1 VSGGG
6 GLQRGRERGGAGGAR
21 SGSIA
26 VQERVTGTRTGGASE
41 REGAN
46 GNGGGVA
53 ELRAA
58 RVHPTAMVEEGVE
71 IGAGTSVWDHVHI
84 RGPARIGAECIIGGK
99 SYVAYGVVIG
109 DRVKINANVYLCTG
123 VTIEDGVMISAGTVF
138 TNDRFPR
145 ATTPDLAR
153 LRESGPDEHTRPTK
167 VCTGATIGAGAI
179 IGCDLAIGSWAMI
192 GMGSVVTR
200 SVPAFHLAVG
210 NPARSIGL
218 VCRCGEPTARF
229 AAGSRPPP
237 GDVEC
242 AVCGRRYRVRSG
254 GVEELA
260 PAEEEAR

>member
-1 VSGGG
+1 MSGGA
-6 GLQRGRERGGAGGAR
+6 GLQRGRERGGAGGVAER
-21 SGSIA
+21 
-26 VQERVTGTRTGGASE
+26 ERVAGTRTGGVAE
-41 REGAN
+41 RGGVD
-46 GNGGGVA
+46 GNGAGSVV

-58 RVHPTAMVEEGVE
+58 RVHPTAMVEDGVE
-71 IGAGTSVWDHVHI
+71 IGAGTSVWDHVHL
-84 RGPARIGAECIIGGK
+84 RGPARIGADCIIGGK
-99 SYVAYGVVIG
+99 SYVAYGVEIG
-109 DRVKINANVYLCTG
+109 DRVKINAYVYICTG
-123 VTIEDGVMISAGTVF
+123 VTIEDGVMISAGTIF

-153 LRESGPDEHTRPTK
+153 LRDSGPDEHTRPTK

-229 AAGSRPPP
+229 AAGRRPPP

-242 AVCGRRYRVRSG
+242 AACGRRYRVRSNT
-254 GVEELA
+254 VEELA
-260 PAEEEAR
+260 PGEEAR